1 MKMEFHEKMH
11 AFLVARY
18 YFYLAATFGLQGER
32 IFIHATQYYG
42 EQRGRRMA
50 QRALRDGQVL
60 TYENY
65 CRYGE
70 WVTTESVRSMGQENC
85 GYVEM
90 FSPDLV
96 RVYTKCPWNQ
106 QFFEMGAEQ
115 AGRVYCRYLDAA
127 ICRGFNPEIPFTV
140 ECSLNDGVPCVHR
153 IGNAGIAKEDQLK
166 NDGKHLRTFDYHC
179 AHLFWSFREVCV
191 AVLGK
196 HGLEI
201 ADQVLSDFSDAY
213 GTAMAERILQYSG
226 VNFNA
231 AD

>member
-1 MKMEFHEKMH
+1 MKMEFHEKAH

-18 YFYLAATFGLQGER
+18 YFYMTETFGRQGEQV
-32 IFIHATQYYG
+32 FIHATRYYG

-50 QRALRDGQVL
+50 QRALRDGQAL
-60 TYENY
+60 TYETY

-70 WVTTESVRSMGQENC
+70 WVTTESVRGMGQENR
-85 GYVEM
+85 GYVET

-96 RVYTKCPWNQ
+96 RVYTQCPWNQ

-127 ICRGFNPEIPFTV
+127 ICQGFNPDIPFTV
-140 ECSLNDGVPCVHR
+140 ERSLNDGAPCVHR
-153 IGNAGIAKEDQLK
+153 IGNSGIAKEEQLK
-166 NDGKHLRTFDYHC
+166 NDGNHLRTFDYHC

-201 ADQVLSDFSDAY
+201 ADQVLSDFSDTY
-213 GTAMAERILQYSG
+213 GAAMAERILQYSG